1 MVLKVRFLERDE
13 FNLFL
18 DLYRETEERAGFVS
32 KQMIIFITLLTHME
46 IKY

>member
-1 MVLKVRFLERDE
+1 MVLKSDSMNVMSSIFS
-13 FNLFL
+13 

-32 KQMIIFITLLTHME
+32 KTDDYFITLLTHME